1 MMMMMIMM
9 MMMMMMKPKL
19 LDASSI
25 VHVSLSVLM
34 YILDRKYRKHAFL
47 IISPCSCPNMLCSIL
62 LSAPC
67 VFLGSSCCI
76 LLFFVL
82 GFVPALSP
90 AGLVVVR
97 LSDALTIARGIAS
110 F

>member
-1 MMMMMIMM
+1 MVSVMM
-9 MMMMMMKPKL
+9 MMMMMMMMPKL

-25 VHVSLSVLM
+25 VYVSLSAHM
-34 YILDRKYRKHAFL
+34 YILDRKYCKHAFL
-47 IISPCSCPNMLCSIL
+47 IISPCSCPSTLCSIL

-82 GFVPALSP
+82 GSVSALSP
-90 AGLVVVR
+90 AGLAVVR